1 MELPTR
7 QPGVSEHRSRE
18 IDMDTNPSI
27 QPRRAGGAVAGAK
40 RSIAMALL
48 AIGLLVV
55 GGSAVAFA
63 ADPSPSESP
72 AATTTPTTGDDG
84 TTTAPE
90 TTPGTDTSGDAR
102 PGRGDHGDCPDDG
115 STDGSS
121 GGSSSSDSGTTPDAT
136 SVPAPS
142 VDPSDV

>member
-1 MELPTR
+1 
-7 QPGVSEHRSRE
+7 
-18 IDMDTNPSI
+18 MDTNPTI
-27 QPRRAGGAVAGAK
+27 QPPTAGGRLTGAK
-40 RSIAMALL
+40 RSIAMALV

-55 GGSAVAFA
+55 GGSAVVFA

-90 TTPGTDTSGDAR
+90 TTPGTDTAGNAR
-102 PGRGDHGDCPDDG
+102 PGRGAHGDCPDDG
-115 STDGSS
+115 ATDGSS

-142 VDPSDV
+142 LDPSDV

>member
-1 MELPTR
+1 
-7 QPGVSEHRSRE
+7 
-18 IDMDTNPSI
+18 MDTNPTL
-27 QPRRAGGAVAGAK
+27 QPRPAGGVVAGAK

-84 TTTAPE
+84 TTTAPG
-90 TTPGTDTSGDAR
+90 TTPGSDSSGDAR
-102 PGRGDHGDCPDDG
+102 PGRGARGDCPDDG
-115 STDGSS
+115 SADGSS
-121 GGSSSSDSGTTPDAT
+121 GGSSSSDNGTMPDAT
-136 SVPAPS
+136 TVPAPS
-142 VDPSDV
+142 LDPADV